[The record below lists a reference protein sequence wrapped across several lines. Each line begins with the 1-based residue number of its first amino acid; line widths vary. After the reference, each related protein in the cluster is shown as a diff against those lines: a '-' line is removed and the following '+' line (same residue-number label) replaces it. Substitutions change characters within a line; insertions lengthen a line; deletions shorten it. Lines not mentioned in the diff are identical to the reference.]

1 MQWVCNAYAMVVD
14 TIISMKIAKPRG
26 CTNLR
31 LRRLSRLVSRHYD
44 AHVAA
49 SGLKT
54 TQYSLLS
61 HVLHLGPLRP
71 VDLAR
76 SMNIEPSTLTRNLK
90 PMVAAGWL
98 AQGDGPDARSH
109 LIAITDAGRLKR
121 AEAQGYWHA
130 AQLGLNE
137 LLGAERVVALHAL
150 LDDSL
155 ELLQNAG
162 LAERSGEGDD

>member
-1 MQWVCNAYAMVVD
+1 MTTLATPQ
-14 TIISMKIAKPRG
+14 G

-31 LRRLSRLVSRHYD
+31 LRRLGRLVSRHYD
-44 AHVAA
+44 TQVAA

-76 SMNIEPSTLTRNLK
+76 AMNVEASTLTRNLK
-90 PMVAAGWL
+90 PLLTGGWVTQTEG
-98 AQGDGPDARSH
+98 ADGRSR
-109 LIAITDAGRLKR
+109 LIAITEAGRAKR
-121 AEAQGYWHA
+121 AEAQAHWRT
-130 AQLGLNE
+130 AQLALNE
-137 LLGAERVVALHAL
+137 LLGVERVLALHAL

-155 ELLQNAG
+155 DLLQKAG
-162 LAERSGEGDD
+162 LADDSGAEHE